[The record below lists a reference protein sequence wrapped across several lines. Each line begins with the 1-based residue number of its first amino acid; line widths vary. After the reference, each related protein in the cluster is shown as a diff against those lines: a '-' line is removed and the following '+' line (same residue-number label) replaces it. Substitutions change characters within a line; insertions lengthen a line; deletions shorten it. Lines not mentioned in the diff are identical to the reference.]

1 MRPTKRSS
9 ISHEKPRSVTS
20 FVKAKKVGNL
30 KTIILIA
37 FACVGV
43 SCARPASACPAVTAL
58 ANSSRDATSALLNCI
73 EQTPPGG
80 RIELGKGRY
89 TLRKQLR
96 ILKPVVLATSGVADS
111 AAGCDQIGLARCATL
126 VTNLDGFPNPNI
138 MPIEVAADRVGIIHL
153 VIEGSGDP
161 KLRSDCSVPD
171 RRPLGGGIRVLGS
184 HFTLRKSVL
193 RNFTCYTAMEVLA
206 RANALTIEDNL
217 IGPNGDHRPGD
228 VWSDGITIHDGEDT
242 VVRRN
247 RFVDNTDVQLIL
259 GGCRRCRIEHNRFRH
274 TGAFARASFAE
285 LMLQAFPSTTGDYT
299 GSVVTANDIDCG
311 ASRLC
316 GYGIMVGANPWK
328 AGENPRYPGAMFGGT
343 ISDNRVSNAM
353 IGINIDSPT
362 GPVTLRSNRV
372 QRSGGRY
379 NSDCGTKVWPS
390 VNIAPGAKRFVVGN
404 VSNVKVGSVRTT
416 SCIINRKAN

>member
-1 MRPTKRSS
+1 MY
-9 ISHEKPRSVTS
+9 
-20 FVKAKKVGNL
+20 NL

-37 FACVGV
+37 VASTAI
-43 SCARPASACPAVTAL
+43 SCARPASACSAVTEL
-58 ANSSRDATSALLNCI
+58 VNSSEDATSALLECI
-73 EQTPPGG
+73 EQAPSGG
-80 RIELGKGRY
+80 RVELAKGIY

-96 ILKPVVLATSGVADS
+96 IVKPIVLTTSGIADS
-111 AAGCDQIGLARCATL
+111 AAGCDQIGVTRCATL
-126 VTNLDGFPNPNI
+126 VTNLEGYPNPNI
-138 MPIEVAADRVGIIHL
+138 MPIEIAADRVSIAHL

-161 KLRSDCSVPD
+161 KLRSDCSLPD

-228 VWSDGITIHDGEDT
+228 IWSDGITIHDGEDT
-242 VVRRN
+242 IVRRN
-247 RFVDNTDVQLIL
+247 RFIDNTDVQLIL
-259 GGCRRCRIEHNRFRH
+259 GGCRRCKIEHNRFRH

-299 GSVVTANDIDCG
+299 GTVVTSNDIDCG

-316 GYGIMVGANPWK
+316 GYGIMIGANPWK
-328 AGENPRYPGAMFGGT
+328 EGENPRYPGAMFGGT
-343 ISDNRVSNAM
+343 ISGNRVNNAM

-362 GPVTLRSNRV
+362 GPVTVHGNRV
-372 QRSGGRY
+372 QRSGGRFA
-379 NSDCGTKVWPS
+379 SDCGTKTWPS
-390 VNIAPGAKRFVVGN
+390 VNIAPGAERFIVGN
-404 VSNVKVGSVRTT
+404 VSNERSGQVSTT
-416 SCIINRKAN
+416 RCIVNRMPN